1 MKGDDEREGAPE
13 RDDVPTLIVIC
24 PYSVLTVKH
33 ADVGPDWDG
42 GVDGAFFCAFDVDG
56 HGRNA
61 RVARDE
67 EEAGEDGHADVC
79 ISNK

>member
-1 MKGDDEREGAPE
+1 M
-13 RDDVPTLIVIC
+13 
-24 PYSVLTVKH
+24 
-33 ADVGPDWDG
+33 
-42 GVDGAFFCAFDVDG
+42 DGAFFCAFDADG
-56 HGRNA
+56 HGRNT